1 MIVPWIKDRTRMC
14 PCQKN
19 RESAAVWKIFSLIG
33 MVFSVTFAILALIL
47 KRKNDVYM
55 KALIDLSDQLP
66 EEEDDADSCEEDDAD
81 SRSEWQSAHAPA
93 NQRTV
98 EERLSEQR
106 LHEE

>member
-33 MVFSVTFAILALIL
+33 MVFSVAFAILALIL

-66 EEEDDADSCEEDDAD
+66 EEEDDTD

-93 NQRTV
+93 NQKTV

>member
-33 MVFSVTFAILALIL
+33 MAFSVAFAILALIL

-66 EEEDDADSCEEDDAD
+66 EEEDDTD

>member
-1 MIVPWIKDRTRMC
+1 MIGRWIKDRTRMC

-19 RESAAVWKIFSLIG
+19 RESAAVWKVFSLIG
-33 MVFSVTFAILALIL
+33 MAFSIAFAILALIL

-66 EEEDDADSCEEDDAD
+66 EEEDDTD

-106 LHEE
+106 LQEE

>member
-33 MVFSVTFAILALIL
+33 MVFSVAFAILALIL

-66 EEEDDADSCEEDDAD
+66 EEDDADSC
-81 SRSEWQSAHAPA
+81 SEWQSAHAPL
-93 NQRTV
+93 RHTGD
-98 EERLSEQR
+98 EPDMPCD
-106 LHEE
+106 

>member
-19 RESAAVWKIFSLIG
+19 RESAAVLKIFSLIG
-33 MVFSVTFAILALIL
+33 MVFSVAFAILALIL

-66 EEEDDADSCEEDDAD
+66 EEEDDTD

>member
-1 MIVPWIKDRTRMC
+1 MIGPWIKDRTRMC

-19 RESAAVWKIFSLIG
+19 RDSAAVWKIFSLIG
-33 MVFSVTFAILALIL
+33 MVFSVAFAILALIL

-66 EEEDDADSCEEDDAD
+66 EEEDDTD

>member
-33 MVFSVTFAILALIL
+33 MVFSVAFAILALIL

-66 EEEDDADSCEEDDAD
+66 EEEDDTD
-81 SRSEWQSAHAPA
+81 SRSEWQSAHALA
-93 NQRTV
+93 NQKTV

>member
-33 MVFSVTFAILALIL
+33 MAFSVAFAILALIL

-66 EEEDDADSCEEDDAD
+66 EDEDDTD

>member
-1 MIVPWIKDRTRMC
+1 MIVPWIQDRTRMC

-19 RESAAVWKIFSLIG
+19 RDSAAVWKIFSLIG
-33 MVFSVTFAILALIL
+33 MVFSVAFAILALIL

-66 EEEDDADSCEEDDAD
+66 EEEDDTD

>member
-33 MVFSVTFAILALIL
+33 MVFSVAFAILALIL

-66 EEEDDADSCEEDDAD
+66 EEDDAD

-93 NQRTV
+93 NQKTV

>member
-33 MVFSVTFAILALIL
+33 MVFSVAFAILALIL
-47 KRKNDVYM
+47 KKKNDVYM

-66 EEEDDADSCEEDDAD
+66 EEDDAD

-93 NQRTV
+93 NQKTV

>member
-33 MVFSVTFAILALIL
+33 MVFSVAFAILALIL

-55 KALIDLSDQLP
+55 KALIDLSDQFP
-66 EEEDDADSCEEDDAD
+66 EEEDDAD
-81 SRSEWQSAHAPA
+81 SRSEWQSAHAPL
-93 NQRTV
+93 RHTGD
-98 EERLSEQR
+98 EPDMPCD
-106 LHEE
+106 